1 MKSLNQVIFKGT
13 VGRDARIAN
22 VNNRRV
28 ANFSVAT
35 EYNTKT
41 KDGNYANE
49 TTWLNV
55 SAWDGFG
62 ICNLDSLVKGAKVS
76 GTGRLRSRKYLDSQ
90 NNEHE
95 IWEVLADSLDIIAET
110 AQKTPVNESSAS
122 GNKINN
128 PIDDF
133 EF

>member
-13 VGRDARIAN
+13 LGRDARITN

-35 EYNTKT
+35 EYNTKL
-41 KDGNYANE
+41 KDGNYVNE

-110 AQKTPVNESSAS
+110 VQKTPVNESSPS

-128 PIDDF
+128 PINDF